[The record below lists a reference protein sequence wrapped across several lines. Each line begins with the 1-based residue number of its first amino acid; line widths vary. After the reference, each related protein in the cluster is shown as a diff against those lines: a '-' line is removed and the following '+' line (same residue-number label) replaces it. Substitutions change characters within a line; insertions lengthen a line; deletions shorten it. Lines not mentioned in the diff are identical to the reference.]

1 MNGIGAAGRRRRAVL
16 AVCAVYSGPDRT
28 HLAECSALR
37 CGLGWEL
44 EFGILGRK
52 TDARF
57 AVLIG
62 TGTVGAVGNG
72 HTLICL
78 VVTNPLSCE

>member
-1 MNGIGAAGRRRRAVL
+1 MRQDGGGGSRGLRRLFGTGQDTFGGVFRPVVRSRVG
-16 AVCAVYSGPDRT
+16 S
-28 HLAECSALR
+28 
-37 CGLGWEL
+37 L

-57 AVLIG
+57 AVLLG
-62 TGTVGAVGNG
+62 TGTVGTVGNG

-78 VVTNPLSCE
+78 VVTYPLSCE